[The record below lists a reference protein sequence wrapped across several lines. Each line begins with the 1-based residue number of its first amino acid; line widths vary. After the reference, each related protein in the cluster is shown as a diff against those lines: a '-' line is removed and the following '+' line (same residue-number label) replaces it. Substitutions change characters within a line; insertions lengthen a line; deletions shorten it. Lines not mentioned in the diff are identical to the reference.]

1 MPEPKDIDVLEDKIT
16 DPLSVLQEYN
26 RAHNK
31 SVPKNLKEE
40 LMDAFRD
47 VTPVFECE
55 PGGSKYKDVVTDI
68 LSEIDF
74 PKTDEILFG
83 TDVNYNEMM
92 KKALRG
98 ATNKNDKL
106 K

>member
-1 MPEPKDIDVLEDKIT
+1 
-16 DPLSVLQEYN
+16 
-26 RAHNK
+26 
-31 SVPKNLKEE
+31 
-40 LMDAFRD
+40 MDAFRD